1 MGKWRASQHWALR
14 AADSDREVVVDH
26 QREHCAAGRISM
38 DEFEARLE
46 ETYAARTYRE
56 LAWVTRELPRL
67 ERRPRFAHL
76 NVGRHV
82 LVNGAVGGAALA
94 AMSGGNEI
102 GLAVLAASTGISA
115 AFLAVQH
122 RIFLRRIRRSGGRRV
137 GWQVVASDR
146 WRQGVTPPTGIRNQ
160 VIGGGMPW
168 DWRQQP
174 SPPGRG
180 QWPGHQSSRSTG
192 TGGYWAG

>member
-1 MGKWRASQHWALR
+1 MGKWRASQHWSLR
-14 AADSDREVVVDH
+14 AADSDREVVVD
-26 QREHCAAGRISM
+26 QLREHCAAGRISM
-38 DEFEARLE
+38 DEFETRLE

-76 NVGRHV
+76 NVGRYV
-82 LVNGAVGGAALA
+82 ALNGAVGGIAVAT
-94 AMSGGNEI
+94 GTEI
-102 GLAVLAASTGISA
+102 GLAVAAATAGISA
-115 AFLAVQH
+115 TFLAVQH
-122 RIFLRRIRRSGGRRV
+122 RIFLRRIRRSGGRRM

-160 VIGGGMPW
+160 VSGQMSW
-168 DWRQQP
+168 DWRQQQP

-180 QWPGHQSSRSTG
+180 QWPGHQSSRPTG
-192 TGGYWAG
+192 TGGFWAG

>member
-1 MGKWRASQHWALR
+1 MGKWRANQHWALR
-14 AADSDREVVVDH
+14 AGDSDREVVVD
-26 QREHCAAGRISM
+26 QLREHCAAGRITM

-82 LVNGAVGGAALA
+82 AANGFLGGAALVTD
-94 AMSGGNEI
+94 SEI
-102 GLAVLAASTGISA
+102 GLAALGVTAVISA
-115 AFLAVQH
+115 VVMTVQH
-122 RIFLRRIRRSGGRRV
+122 RIHLRRVRRRGGRRAD
-137 GWQVVASDR
+137 WQVVAADR
-146 WRQGVTPPTGIRNQ
+146 WRAGVTPPTGIRGQ
-160 VIGGGMPW
+160 LGGGTVPW

-174 SPPGRG
+174 CRPG
-180 QWPGHQSSRSTG
+180 QWPGHHQTSRTG
-192 TGGYWAG
+192 TGGYWA